1 MRAFLK
7 VIQQQ
12 YFAVLLLSCLFIP
25 PPSLISMI
33 LKPHHHFLLFL
44 LFSLLSHVLW
54 GISYSIIMSVNS
66 VHDTMCQAVGLVI
79 QRATGNT
86 LGKMDPGYSETSLW
100 GQERMAL
107 PRSLCSSYLF
117 SAPSRLFLS
126 FLTLP
131 VPTLLIFFL
140 YVRRRSGFIITH
152 RKFWSSFT
160 YTHIY
165 STQKIKKKKHLVSLF
180 KKKANI
186 LQFFAI

>member
-1 MRAFLK
+1 ML
-7 VIQQQ
+7 
-12 YFAVLLLSCLFIP
+12 
-25 PPSLISMI
+25 

-54 GISYSIIMSVNS
+54 GISYSILMSVNS
-66 VHDTMCQAVGLVI
+66 IHDTMCQAVGLVI
-79 QRATGNT
+79 QRTTGNT
-86 LGKMDPGYSETSLW
+86 LGKMDPGYWETSLW
-100 GQERMAL
+100 GPDRMAL

-117 SAPSRLFLS
+117 SAPSRLSLS

-140 YVRRRSGFIITH
+140 YFRGRSGFIVTH

-165 STQKIKKKKHLVSLF
+165 STQKIKKKTSFHS
-180 KKKANI
+180 KKKNTNI